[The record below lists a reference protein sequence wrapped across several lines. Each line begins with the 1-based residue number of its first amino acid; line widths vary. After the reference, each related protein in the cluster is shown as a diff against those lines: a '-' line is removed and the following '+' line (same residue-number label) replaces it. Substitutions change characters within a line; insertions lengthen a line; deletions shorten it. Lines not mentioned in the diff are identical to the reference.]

1 METNELISK
10 LRDISNMRSASYF
23 KRTICK
29 MAAQKLET
37 QQARIAE
44 LEAELKEERYRHDRV
59 QDFEVAEAQVLAKLR
74 EERRWIPVGERLP
87 EPGRIVLVHQIFSWE
102 KFEDGAEV
110 TIGRLRPV
118 PPDKKP
124 YWEFQHYRPDFR
136 NGTIMDNDIIC
147 PGSEYVTHWMPLP
160 ELPEEKAK

>member
-1 METNELISK
+1 MELEILIK
-10 LRDISNMRSASYF
+10 QLRYVALHLPWSEIRKDADAVIGRVVE
-23 KRTICK
+23 T
-29 MAAQKLET
+29 LEA
-37 QQARIAE
+37 QQARIAQ
-44 LEAELKEERYRHDRV
+44 LE
-59 QDFEVAEAQVLAKLR
+59 

-87 EPGRIVLVHQIFSWE
+87 EPGQIVLVHQIFSWE

-118 PPDKKP
+118 PPDEKP

-160 ELPEEKAK
+160 EPPKEDG